1 MEKTL
6 DSALLNLDTL
16 CDFEHCKYFTYLL
29 DIYIYWNLWRLLM
42 STHVILDMGMLLS
55 QYFIRKCFDSFAL
68 FKMLL
73 AFFISNRDVINK

>member
-1 MEKTL
+1 
-6 DSALLNLDTL
+6 
-16 CDFEHCKYFTYLL
+16 
-29 DIYIYWNLWRLLM
+29 M